1 MWLTGRWSV
10 MARLILAVLL
20 LTTPALALDD
30 PQLWR
35 DPDTGCAY
43 WLQGN
48 GIPPRY
54 RRDGLVDCPET
65 RPAGTTAPVI
75 SEQTSR
81 YLGRMLDALRGD
93 VEQPT
98 DRTRR

>member
-1 MWLTGRWSV
+1 

-20 LTTPALALDD
+20 LATPALALGE

-35 DPDTGCAY
+35 DPHTGCAY
-43 WLQGN
+43 WLHGG
-48 GIPPRY
+48 GIAPRY

-65 RPAGTTAPVI
+65 RPAGTTAPAI

-81 YLGRMLDALRGD
+81 YLGRVLDALRGD